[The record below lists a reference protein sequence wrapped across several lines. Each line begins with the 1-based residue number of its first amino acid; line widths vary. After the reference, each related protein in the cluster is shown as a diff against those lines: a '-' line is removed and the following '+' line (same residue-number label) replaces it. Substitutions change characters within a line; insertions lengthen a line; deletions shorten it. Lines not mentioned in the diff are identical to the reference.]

1 MVEAMEIPKGFKKTE
16 VGIIPSDWD
25 IAQLGNL
32 FEITSSKRVFQNE
45 WKSSGVPFYRAREL
59 AVLSEKG
66 AVDNELFITK
76 EQYNAFKRKHGVPI
90 VGDMLVTG
98 VGTLGKVYVVPD
110 EKEFYFKDGNII
122 WFKIR
127 DSINSEFLRQLYF
140 TQTIIKQI
148 DDAAGKTTVGTY
160 TITGAKKTSIPY
172 PPTKAEQTAIAEAL
186 NDADALITELEKL
199 IAKKKAIKQGAMQE
213 LLKPK
218 EGWEV
223 KPLNNEIDLLTG
235 FPFPSNQY
243 SNDGVKLLRGSNVK
257 RGITDWT
264 EENTKY
270 WKNITSNLTEYILN
284 EGDIVIAMDGSLV
297 GKSFAR
303 LSKDDLPALLLQ
315 RVARIRADKI
325 DMGYLKEVICSD
337 YFTKYCDIVKTA
349 SAIPHISPKDIKNY
363 QIPIPP
369 TKSEQKHIA
378 QILSDMDA
386 KIKALEKK
394 LDKYKM
400 LKQGMMQSLLTG
412 RIRLI

>member
-1 MVEAMEIPKGFKKTE
+1 MEIPKGFKKTE